1 MKIGSII
8 IQKVG
13 IVWRC
18 AEVCTGNKLR
28 LRGVLEQV
36 KLAENCVD
44 KCEDEYKS
52 VVTWLD
58 GINI

>member
-1 MKIGSII
+1 MRFSLLNF
-8 IQKVG
+8 VPLFLM
-13 IVWRC
+13 
-18 AEVCTGNKLR
+18 EDR

-36 KLAENCVD
+36 KQAENCVD

-58 GINI
+58 VINIYQQTICTLA

>member
-1 MKIGSII
+1 MKD
-8 IQKVG
+8 
-13 IVWRC
+13 
-18 AEVCTGNKLR
+18 R

-44 KCEDEYKS
+44 KREDEHKS

-58 GINI
+58 VNIINKQIICTDLA